1 MREKRLML
9 PDAICYKDAMPDD
22 DIALA
27 RRTLAGD
34 KQAFDQLVRR
44 TTPHVF
50 GIIRRFFSEKQSM
63 EDVAQ
68 EVYVSAYLGLKT
80 YRQDRPFKNWL
91 AAITIRQC
99 YKALQAKKKNKQILE
114 SEIGFEASAA
124 LDVFWF
130 NQSGTETMHAEQKAI
145 HKNIV
150 EQILQR
156 LSPKER
162 MILVLTEVEGLSI
175 REVADMMGLSPI
187 NIKVSGFRAR
197 KNALKLFKKLAN
209 AQTFTKPSKGDAHA

>member
-1 MREKRLML
+1 VLA
-9 PDAICYKDAMPDD
+9 DAICYKDVMPDD
-22 DIALA
+22 DITLV

-44 TTPHVF
+44 TTPHVLS
-50 GIIRRFFSEKQSM
+50 IIRRFFSERHSM

-91 AAITIRQC
+91 AAITVRQC

-114 SEIGFEASAA
+114 SEMGFEASAA

-130 NQSGTETMHAEQKAI
+130 GRWGTETTHAEQKAMR
-145 HKNIV
+145 KNVV

-156 LSPKER
+156 LAPKER

-175 REVADMMGLSPI
+175 REVANMLGLSQI

-197 KNALKLFKKLAN
+197 KNALKIFKRLARAQAFKKA
-209 AQTFTKPSKGDAHA
+209 SKGDAHE